1 MGIENLQFVVPKDWD
16 AHWFKTVFVKDV
28 LSKLDTRNAIGS
40 GVSITSSGNSV
51 ATISSSLTDGDIPA
65 SIARDTE
72 VASAISTHV
81 GAPDPH
87 PDLIDELTAATTV
100 SESDLVIVSQGGTN
114 KSATVDQLAVA
125 IFGEEWDDM
134 LTVGTGI
141 NPPGAPADPF
151 RSTTT
156 GLLEFS
162 GTQDNVI
169 VGEWQMSHQWKPGIV
184 KPHIHLRFPTST
196 ATNTRWKFEY
206 DVASVNG
213 DFVNVSGTLTTLAT
227 ITIANPQ
234 NVKKH
239 TVQGFGDI
247 DLSAY
252 KESCVILWKI
262 SRLANSDA
270 ADDYT
275 GVTELLSLDLHYQKN
290 KAGTEAEYPT

>member
-1 MGIENLQFVVPKDWD
+1 VSGIEKIPLMIPEEWSAAWYRQHV
-16 AHWFKTVFVKDV
+16 AEV
-28 LSKLDTRNAIGS
+28 LSKLDTRNSIGN
-40 GVSITSSGNSV
+40 GILVTSDGNSV
-51 ATISSSLTDGDIPA
+51 ATLSATD
-65 SIARDTE
+65 
-72 VASAISTHV
+72 AIEQAINAHKAET
-81 GAPDPH
+81 DPH
-87 PDLIDELTAATTV
+87 DDIIDDLEAVTAVA
-100 SESDLVIVSQGGTN
+100 EADLVLVSQGGTN
-114 KSATVDQLAVA
+114 KKATVDQLAVA
-125 IFGEEWDDM
+125 VFGEEWDDM

-141 NPPGAPADPF
+141 NPPGAPSDPP

-213 DFVNVSGTLTTLAT
+213 DFVNNSGTLTTLAT
-227 ITIANPQ
+227 ITIANPE

-239 TVQGFGDI
+239 AVQGFGDI
-247 DLSAY
+247 DLSTY
-252 KESCVILWKI
+252 KESTVILWRI
-262 SRLANSDA
+262 TRLASSDA
-270 ADDYT
+270 ADTYT
-275 GVTELLSLDLHYQKN
+275 GVVELLSLDLHYQKN